1 MYLLGCELR
10 IDFDDKP
17 DENVILSWQKKI
29 DIIADIH
36 VRQSFLNVLQVT
48 VVCTIVYA
56 TNCTAN
62 NDYTEPKK
70 WKIHLTRR
78 YDIPIHVACIHSTV
92 NEQRH
97 ESSHLPRRA
106 REIVVNR
113 GLRVSTLK
121 TFRFYICTSRGMQNV
136 SQKTLIRFVYHLRVI
151 LVDGKSCTVSFYYVC

>member
-70 WKIHLTRR
+70 
-78 YDIPIHVACIHSTV
+78 
-92 NEQRH
+92 
-97 ESSHLPRRA
+97 
-106 REIVVNR
+106 
-113 GLRVSTLK
+113 
-121 TFRFYICTSRGMQNV
+121 
-136 SQKTLIRFVYHLRVI
+136 
-151 LVDGKSCTVSFYYVC
+151 